1 MSSLLLDQGV
11 PHSAAKLL
19 CALGI
24 DAIHVADLGLCAASD
39 SVILRHAQELGRVVC
54 TLDSDFH
61 ALMALCGAA
70 QPSVILIRA
79 QQMRGPAAT
88 ALIKQILERT
98 QAALD
103 QGALATASID
113 NIRVRR
119 LPVKSNNS

>member
-11 PHSAAKLL
+11 PHSAAQLL
-19 CALGI
+19 CAHGV
-24 DAIHVADLGLCAASD
+24 DAIHVADLGLGEASD
-39 SVILRHAQELGRVVC
+39 SVILKLAHELGRVVC

-61 ALMALCGAA
+61 ALMALSGAA

-79 QQMRGPAAT
+79 QHMRGPAAA

-103 QGALATASID
+103 QGALVTASID
-113 NIRVRR
+113 NIRVRH